1 LEAFLSISF
10 LGSVC
15 ISAAFGSASMLLPSQ
30 IYSNITL
37 AHAVPAAFES
47 VFWSLNFLTFFP
59 YALNDA
65 FRRDFFNI
73 QNALES
79 DFINK
84 KCFGKLIFKQKL
96 SF

>member
-1 LEAFLSISF
+1 MFLSISF

-15 ISAAFGSASMLLPSQ
+15 PAAFGSTSMLLPSQ
-30 IYSNITL
+30 INSNITL

-47 VFWSLNFLTFFP
+47 VFWSLNLLTFLP

-65 FRRDFFNI
+65 FRSDFFNI

-79 DFINK
+79 DFINN